1 MARKVKNHMKLIAI
15 DLDGTLL
22 NEQHVISEENLK
34 AIQQA
39 TEHDIEVVV
48 ATGRAYFDARSICE
62 KFGLNTHLITYNGA
76 AIHSKEGQ
84 SISSLT
90 MDRDD
95 VRHMVQW
102 LAERDYYYEVST
114 DQNIYIPSNGKEIL
128 QREVEGLKGTKFEL
142 DAVTFQNILDKI
154 FSQSGVVAVDKY
166 EEIMGV
172 EEGFYKVFSFS
183 FNGDKR
189 ENGMNQFAGI
199 EQLSMIS
206 SFANNFEMG
215 HKQASKGNALEILA
229 EKLRIPLADAMAI
242 GDNYNDVSMLEKVKY
257 SVVMGNANDE
267 IKACCSF
274 VTHTN
279 EENGVAYAIQ
289 EMIAKNVRL

>member
-1 MARKVKNHMKLIAI
+1 MKLIAT

-22 NEQHVISEENLK
+22 NEQHEISEENRK

-39 TEHDIEVVV
+39 TEQGIEVVV

-62 KFGLNTHLITYNGA
+62 KFGLHTHLITYNGA

-84 SISSLT
+84 PISSLT
-90 MDRDD
+90 MDRND
-95 VRHMVQW
+95 VNHMVKW

-114 DQNIYIPSNGKEIL
+114 DQNIYIPSNGKAIL
-128 QREVEGLKGTKFEL
+128 QREMEGLKGTKFEL

-154 FSQSGVVAVDKY
+154 FSQSGVIAVDKH

-172 EEGFYKVFSFS
+172 DEGFYKVFSFS
-183 FNGDKR
+183 FNGEKR
-189 ENGMNQFAGI
+189 KNGMNQFAGM

-229 EKLRIPLADAMAI
+229 DKLRIPLTHAMAI
-242 GDNYNDVSMLEKVKY
+242 GDNYNDVSMMKKVKY
-257 SVVMGNANDE
+257 SVAMGNANDDV
-267 IKACCSF
+267 KACCSF

-279 EENGVAYAIQ
+279 EENGVAHAIQ
-289 EMIAKNVRL
+289 RIITTNARL